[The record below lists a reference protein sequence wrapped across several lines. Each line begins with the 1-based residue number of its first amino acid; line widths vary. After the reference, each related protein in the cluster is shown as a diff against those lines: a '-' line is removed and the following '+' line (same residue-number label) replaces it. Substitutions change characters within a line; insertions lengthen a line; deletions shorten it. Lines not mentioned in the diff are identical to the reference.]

1 MRYNYAY
8 LHGFASSP
16 ESEKGLELDR
26 IFSDHGQTLHR
37 PDLNNPSFQEI
48 TYTGML
54 ESIDALVRRVDND
67 RPWRFIGS
75 SMGGFAAARWAELNP
90 ERADSL
96 LLLCPGF
103 DMQSRWPKLLGEA
116 GMEEWEEEGS
126 FLFFDSNDSLQPVH
140 WELFEN
146 ASKRHPSYPMPECP
160 ALLVHG
166 TEDRVVPIESSR
178 TFVDKHGPSELVE
191 VEDNHKLYDSLPRI
205 ARLALDFFDET
216 VAAAS

>member
-16 ESEKGLELDR
+16 ESKKGLELDR
-26 IFSDHGQTLHR
+26 ILADHGVNLHR
-37 PDLNNPSFQEI
+37 PDLNHPSFQEI

-54 ESIDALVRRVDND
+54 EAIDGMVDRVDND

-75 SMGGFAAARWAELNP
+75 SMGGFAAARWAELHP
-90 ERADSL
+90 EQVDSL

-103 DMQSRWPKLLGEA
+103 DMQSRWPKLLGDD

-126 FLFFDSNDSLQPVH
+126 FLFFDAKDSLQPVH
-140 WELFEN
+140 YELFADADE
-146 ASKRHPSYPMPECP
+146 RHPSYPMPQCP
-160 ALLVHG
+160 ALLIHG
-166 TEDRVVPIESSR
+166 TEDRIVPIESSR
-178 TFVDKHGPSELVE
+178 SFVEEHGRSKLVE
-191 VEDNHKLYDSLPRI
+191 VDDNHKLYDSLPRI
-205 ARLALDFFDET
+205 ARLALEFFDET